1 MCPQQLVSEPW
12 SIAREL
18 LEEVKYLPKLS
29 LESSALEYFEWEEN
43 LDDFFYCHRLSE
55 ISYAEETL
63 ANDIF
68 LVD

>member
-1 MCPQQLVSEPW
+1 MANLT
-12 SIAREL
+12 L
-18 LEEVKYLPKLS
+18 LKEVKSLPKLS
-29 LESSALEYFEWEEN
+29 LASSHLEYIEWEEN

-68 LVD
+68 WVD